1 MSPHSLPAANPPS
14 LPAELSQPAS
24 LLSSHFTHKPSL
36 PPQGLPFSSPLLNSS
51 SHVRRQRV
59 SKQAAEPCISQLCFS
74 HGGSSSSG
82 ALRSWFLS
90 RGIQATGFLILHP
103 PGSAEEGVGGGNHCG
118 GITQPHSAQVRW
130 IQVGFARAAPS
141 PSGSPSL
148 FCLSSGSPGYIRLKP
163 LVSRMISRSFI
174 SPRLPPFLPR
184 HHAPLFIRRTRR
196 AFRLSLFSL
205 SPHTRPTHRSLP
217 LLLQNKYAI
226 KNRGE
231 RADRI

>member
-1 MSPHSLPAANPPS
+1 MKLKALDCGPEECICMSPHSLPAANPPS

-103 PGSAEEGVGGGNHCG
+103 PGSAEEGVGGEITAVVSHSPTQLRSG
-118 GITQPHSAQVRW
+118 GFKWGLQGQ
-130 IQVGFARAAPS
+130 
-141 PSGSPSL
+141 L
-148 FCLSSGSPGYIRLKP
+148 
-163 LVSRMISRSFI
+163 
-174 SPRLPPFLPR
+174 RLPLALR
-184 HHAPLFIRRTRR
+184 HFSASPLARPATSVSNL
-196 AFRLSLFSL
+196 LSL
-205 SPHTRPTHRSLP
+205 
-217 LLLQNKYAI
+217 A
-226 KNRGE
+226 
-231 RADRI
+231 